1 MFSDFFELLI
11 EILLEK
17 SLDREASIEIDNL
30 VIDDN
35 EVENVYNQFVER
47 LAQNIFIEAIGD
59 ELVLEAFMNLSR
71 LEKIIVVFNVMPNYK
86 TSQVAVIANTTSSSV
101 STQKYKAIKHL
112 QNILGVAWDIKH
124 KWLID
129 RSNLYVWK

>member
-1 MFSDFFELLI
+1 MRVLFSDFFELLV
-11 EILLEK
+11 ETLLEK
-17 SLDREASIEIDNL
+17 SLNRETSAEIDNL

-35 EVENVYNQFVER
+35 EVEDVYNQFIER
-47 LAQNIFIEAIGD
+47 LAQKVFIEAIGD

-71 LEKIIVVFNVMPNYK
+71 LEKIIVVFNVMLNYK

-112 QNILGVAWDIKH
+112 QNILGVA
-124 KWLID
+124 
-129 RSNLYVWK
+129 